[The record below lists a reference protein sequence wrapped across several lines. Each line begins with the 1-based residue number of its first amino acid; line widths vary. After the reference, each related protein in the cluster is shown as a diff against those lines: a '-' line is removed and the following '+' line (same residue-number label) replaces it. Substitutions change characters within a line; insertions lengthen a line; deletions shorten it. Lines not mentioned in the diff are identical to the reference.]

1 MTDKELHD
9 FLFPRVLT
17 RRRKIVINIVMLCV
31 TIFAAWAFNSDAS
44 IFSFTRKAMRAV
56 ALILRS
62 QGWHFVVKPTPEQL
76 YGCPFAVADQH
87 NGECP

>member
-44 IFSFTRKAMRAV
+44 IFSFTHCTA
-56 ALILRS
+56 
-62 QGWHFVVKPTPEQL
+62 HPESWT
-76 YGCPFAVADQH
+76 CP
-87 NGECP
+87 